1 LESASAFRF
10 AIILSFVKIQDRA
23 KKNHPR
29 SELAKDGLMFF
40 IFLFR
45 QMIDVIG
52 FL

>member
-1 LESASAFRF
+1 
-10 AIILSFVKIQDRA
+10 VKIQDRA

-45 QMIDVIG
+45 QMIDAIG